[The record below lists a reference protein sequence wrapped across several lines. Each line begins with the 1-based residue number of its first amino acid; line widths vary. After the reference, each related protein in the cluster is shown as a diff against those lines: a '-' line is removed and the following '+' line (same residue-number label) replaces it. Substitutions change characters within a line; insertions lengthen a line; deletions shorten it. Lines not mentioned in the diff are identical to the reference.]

1 MFLKA
6 ERDATQKSAM
16 IRRPYPPGQ
25 HTKRSG
31 RRGSGSEFGIALK
44 EKQKLRYL
52 YGVSDRALKGYVAQ
66 ASRARQIAKTAAL
79 IELLER
85 RIDSAVWRI
94 GLVPSRRMGRQAVSH
109 GHVLINGKRVRTPS
123 RLVRIGDVLE
133 IHPQSRGKGMFA
145 GAEKRLAKYEP
156 PAWLSLEP
164 EAWRGSVRTV
174 PTAHDDSISF
184 DTSRVI
190 EFYSR

>member
-25 HTKRSG
+25 HAKRAG
-31 RRGSGSEFGIALK
+31 RRGGSEFGIALK

-52 YGVSDRALKGYVAQ
+52 YGVSDNALKRYVEE
-66 ASRARQIAKTAAL
+66 ASRARQTTKTAAL
-79 IELLER
+79 LELLER
-85 RIDSAVWRI
+85 RIDSVAWRL
-94 GLVPSRRMGRQAVSH
+94 GFLPSRRVARQAVTH
-109 GHVLINGKRVRTPS
+109 GHVLVNGKRVHTPS
-123 RLVRIGDVLE
+123 RLMRIGDVIE
-133 IHPQSRGKGMFA
+133 IHPQSRSKGLFA
-145 GAEKRLAKYEP
+145 DTQKRLAKYEP
-156 PAWLSLEP
+156 PAWLALEP
-164 EAWRGSVRTV
+164 EAWRGSVRAM
-174 PTAHDDSISF
+174 PDQPNDSIAF